1 MAFGSMQNASSSTKR
16 NVNLRRDKIKS
27 RKDRYLNNTGKRV
40 LNKKLLDPKI
50 SPEEL
55 EKIKAEIRARGK
67 KRRLIEYSALG
78 AIVTIISIVF
88 YFVLFT

>member
-1 MAFGSMQNASSSTKR
+1 MAFGSIQNASSSTKR

-27 RKDRYLNNTGKRV
+27 KKDRFLKITSKRE
-40 LNKKLLDPKI
+40 LNKKLLDPKV

-55 EKIKAEIRARGK
+55 EKIKAEIRAKGK
-67 KRRLIEYSALG
+67 KRRLIEYSVLG
-78 AIVTIISIVF
+78 AIVTIITIVF

>member
-1 MAFGSMQNASSSTKR
+1 MAFGSIQNASSSTKR

-27 RKDRYLNNTGKRV
+27 KKDRFLKITGKRE
-40 LNKKLLDPKI
+40 LNKKLLDPKV

-55 EKIKAEIRARGK
+55 EKIKAEIRAKGK
-67 KRRLIEYSALG
+67 KRRLIEYSVLG
-78 AIVTIISIVF
+78 AIVTIITIVF